1 MHSCASQAKGIF
13 MLSATQKLK
22 KWLVLGLSLAF
33 TGQSV
38 SSLAQQN
45 ILPEAPLI
53 TKLNQT
59 IPQLLD
65 SAGIPGLAI
74 AVIKD
79 GRMHYTQVYGVKNAE
94 TSKKMAINTVFEAA
108 SLSKPVF
115 AYTCLQLVDEGLL
128 NLDKPLYTYLPY
140 PDIAHDERYKKITA
154 RMVLSHTSGF
164 PNWRNND
171 SLRINFEPGQKFS
184 YSGEGYVYLQK
195 VVEKITG
202 KPLNDLVTEKVFK
215 PLGMP
220 NSSYIWRP
228 DFDAKTATPHDAF
241 SNPLPKNK
249 PNSANAAASLHT
261 TAPDYAAFITAL
273 LKGTGLKKQT
283 LLAMFTPQVPEPTDK
298 AVAAGTSS
306 KSVSWGLGVGLQ
318 LTPDG
323 KSFWHWGDNDS
334 FRCYMVAYPK
344 EKMGVVYFTNSNN
357 GLSITRKLL
366 QLTTG
371 KEQPALALINY
382 EQYTS
387 PGFLFRQ
394 HIPKQGVTAAIQP
407 FLKPDHTPA
416 IAEKEMNN
424 IGYQLLRSGKVAEGK
439 EVLQLN
445 LEAYPQS
452 ANVYDSYAYACLL
465 NGEKEAAITNYLKA
479 YALDPENKEA
489 KHIADQLAATKP
501 PKGNA
506 ELKLKGYNNAK
517 LITVAGSF
525 NNWNAYHHFFVKQG
539 DTWICRL
546 DLAPGKYQ
554 YKIVVDNNWI
564 LDPGNTANIEENGN
578 KNSLLV
584 VK

>member
-1 MHSCASQAKGIF
+1 MRLRFNH
-13 MLSATQKLK
+13 LN
-22 KWLVLGLSLAF
+22 KWAVFGLSLLLLGHSIRGVAQ
-33 TGQSV
+33 G
-38 SSLAQQN
+38 SSSSQQN
-45 ILPEAPLI
+45 KVSTTQLI
-53 TKLNQT
+53 AQLNKT

-65 SAGIPGLAI
+65 SASIPGLAI
-74 AVIKD
+74 SVIREGK
-79 GRMHYTQVYGVKNAE
+79 MAYTQVYGVKSTE
-94 TSKKMAINTVFEAA
+94 TKEKMAINTIFEAA

-115 AYTCLQLVDEGLL
+115 AYACLQLMEQGLL

-140 PDIAHDERYKKITA
+140 PDIARDERYKRITA

-202 KPLNDLVTEKVFK
+202 KPLNQLMEEKVFR

-228 DFDAKTATPHDAF
+228 DFDAKTAAPHDAF
-241 SNPLPKNK
+241 NNALPKNK
-249 PNSANAAASLHT
+249 PTTANAAASLHT
-261 TAPDYAAFITAL
+261 TAPDYAAFITAVL
-273 LKGTGLKKQT
+273 NGTGLKKQT
-283 LLAMFTPQVPEPTDK
+283 LTAMFTPQIQAPEERIN
-298 AVAAGTSS
+298 AATALS

-318 LTPDG
+318 ETPEG
-323 KSFWHWGDNDS
+323 KAFWHWGDNYS
-334 FRCYMVAYPK
+334 FRCYVLAYPK
-344 EKMGVVYFTNSNN
+344 EKMSVVYFTNSNN
-357 GLSITRKLL
+357 GLSVANRIMHLVTKR
-366 QLTTG
+366 
-371 KEQPALALINY
+371 EQPAIAFIDY

-394 HIPKQGVTAAIQP
+394 GIPKQGVTAAIKP
-407 FLKPDHTPA
+407 FLKPDNKPD
-416 IAEKEMNN
+416 IAEEELNS
-424 IGYQLLRSGKVAEGK
+424 IGYQLLRSGKVQEGK

-465 NGEKEAAITNYLKA
+465 NGEKDAAAQNYFKA
-479 YALDPENKEA
+479 YALDPKNKEA
-489 KHIADQLAATKP
+489 KQIADQLTAAQA

-506 ELKLKGYNNAK
+506 EFKLKGYGTAK
-517 LITVAGSF
+517 LITLAGSF
-525 NNWNAYHHFFVKQG
+525 NDWNAYRNFFVKQG
-539 DTWICRL
+539 DEWVCRL
-546 DLAPGKYQ
+546 DLTPGKYQ
-554 YKIVVDNNWI
+554 YKIVIDGDWI
-564 LDPGNTANIEENGN
+564 LDPNNKETAEENGY